1 MFVVSLTYKK
11 PIAEVELHLA
21 AHIEYL
27 DQYYAAGTFVASGR
41 KVPRTGGV
49 ILAKAE
55 SRVALEAILQ
65 QDPFC
70 IADVAEFE
78 VIEFVPTKTAPGLEQ
93 LIELI

>member
-1 MFVVSLTYKK
+1 MFVVLLTYKK

-21 AHIEYL
+21 AHIAYL
-27 DQYYAAGTFVASGR
+27 DEHFATGTFVASGR

-55 SRVALEAILQ
+55 SRTVLEAILH
-65 QDPFC
+65 QDPFS

-78 VIEFVPTKTAPGLEQ
+78 VIEFVPTKTAPRLES
-93 LIELI
+93 LIEVI

>member
-1 MFVVSLTYKK
+1 MFVVLLTYKK

-21 AHIEYL
+21 AHIAYL
-27 DQYYAAGTFVASGR
+27 DEHFAAGTFVASGR

-55 SRVALEAILQ
+55 SRTVLEAILH
-65 QDPFC
+65 QDPFS

-78 VIEFVPTKTAPGLEQ
+78 VIEFVPTKTAPRLES
-93 LIELI
+93 LIEVI

>member
-1 MFVVSLTYKK
+1 MFIVLLTYKK

-21 AHIEYL
+21 AHIAYL
-27 DQYYAAGTFVASGR
+27 DEHFAAGTFVASGR

-55 SRVALEAILQ
+55 SRTVLEAILH
-65 QDPFC
+65 QDPFS

-78 VIEFVPTKTAPGLEQ
+78 VIEFVPTKTAPGLES
-93 LIELI
+93 LIEVI

>member
-21 AHIEYL
+21 AHIAYL
-27 DQYYAAGTFVASGR
+27 DEYYAAGTFVASGR

-55 SRVALEAILQ
+55 SRAAQSGRASCRERV
-65 QDPFC
+65 
-70 IADVAEFE
+70 
-78 VIEFVPTKTAPGLEQ
+78 
-93 LIELI
+93 

>member
-21 AHIEYL
+21 AHIAYL
-27 DQYYAAGTFVASGR
+27 EQYYAAGTFVASGR

-55 SRVALEAILQ
+55 SRAALEAILQ
-65 QDPFC
+65 QDPFS
-70 IADVAEFE
+70 IAEVADFE
-78 VIEFVPTKTAPGLEQ
+78 VIEFVPTKTALGLEQ
-93 LIELI
+93 LLEVI

>member
-21 AHIEYL
+21 AHIAYL
-27 DQYYAAGTFVASGR
+27 EQYYAAGTFVASGR

-55 SRVALEAILQ
+55 SRAALEAILQ
-65 QDPFC
+65 QDPFS
-70 IADVAEFE
+70 IAEVADFE

-93 LIELI
+93 LLEVI